1 MFDAFD
7 EDGGGTVDADEI
19 TNIVVGLFRLG
30 GIEEDQDLLA
40 ACVYDVIEA
49 VDKEGDGDISKAWI
63 NKLPYSQIG
72 DRGIIREKFWVTGKF
87 WGNRYLYDT

>member
-49 VDKEGDGDISKAWI
+49 VDKEGDGDISKDEFVENAM
-63 NKLPYSQIG
+63 NC
-72 DRGIIREKFWVTGKF
+72 KFIFNMLRSKRT
-87 WGNRYLYDT
+87 